1 LAAIAPK
8 GAPTMVAMEDYA
20 LKLYGMTGSGNCY
33 KPALLMRQLDL
44 PFDWVEVSTLKGET
58 RTPEF
63 LARNP
68 NGKVPLLEITD
79 GGETR
84 TLAESNAMLCYL
96 AEGTAFMPED
106 RWPRAQVMQWLFFEQ
121 YSHEPY
127 VATVRFW
134 VHYLHKQDE
143 WKDKIA
149 EAMKKGYA
157 ALAVMEQQLAKTPF
171 LAGAAYT
178 VADIAL
184 YAYTHVAHQGGYS
197 LERYPAIRQWLARVE
212 REPRFV
218 PMMQAAPRAPPW
230 TTIGSPCLHAV
241 R

>member
-1 LAAIAPK
+1 MADAAWNVSPILWPWPAP
-8 GAPTMVAMEDYA
+8 AVPEAEDFM

-33 KPALLMRQLDL
+33 KPALLMHQLGV
-44 PFDWVEVSTLKGET
+44 PFEWVEVDLFKGGS

-68 NGKVPLLEITD
+68 NGRVPLLEVTD
-79 GGETR
+79 HSETR
-84 TLAESNAMLCYL
+84 ALAESNAILYYL
-96 AEGTAFMPED
+96 AEGTHLLPDD
-106 RWPRAQVMQWLFFEQ
+106 RWPRAQVLQWLFFEQ

-127 VATVRFW
+127 VATVRWW

-157 ALAVMEQQLAKTPF
+157 ALGVMERQLAQTPF
-171 LAGAAYT
+171 LAGDAYT
-178 VADIAL
+178 IADIAL

-197 LERYPAIRQWLARVE
+197 LDAYPALRRWLARVAAQ
-212 REPRFV
+212 PQYV
-218 PMMQAAPRAPPW
+218 PMERAAA
-230 TTIGSPCLHAV
+230 
-241 R
+241 

>member
-1 LAAIAPK
+1 
-8 GAPTMVAMEDYA
+8 MNRMEEYM

-33 KPALLMRQLDL
+33 KPALLMRQLGLD
-44 PFDWVEVSTLKGET
+44 FQWQEVSTLDGET

-79 GGETR
+79 NGETR
-84 TLAESNAMLCYL
+84 ALAESNAMLCYL

-134 VHYLHKQDE
+134 VRYLRKQHE
-143 WKDKIA
+143 WRDKIA

-157 ALAVMEQQLAKTPF
+157 ALAVMEQQLARTPF
-171 LAGAAYT
+171 LAAGRYT

-184 YAYTHVAHQGGYS
+184 YAYTHVAHEGGYS
-197 LERYPAIRQWLARVE
+197 LERYPAIRRWLARVE
-212 REPRFV
+212 AQPGYA
-218 PMMQAAPRAPPW
+218 PMLQAAL
-230 TTIGSPCLHAV
+230 SQS
-241 R
+241 